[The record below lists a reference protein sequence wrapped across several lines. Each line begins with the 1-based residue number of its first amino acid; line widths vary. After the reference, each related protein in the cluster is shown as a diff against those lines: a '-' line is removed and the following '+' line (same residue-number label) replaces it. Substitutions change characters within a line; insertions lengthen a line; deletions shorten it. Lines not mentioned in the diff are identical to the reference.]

1 MTRDYTSRNLRTGAK
16 IATIQGMSENEL
28 NPTSESDQPSAPTT
42 PDADLSASDD
52 TLVMPEKVVEASDI
66 PAEEPVAEAEA
77 EIEPAPLIEALDQ
90 PDAESEAEPASEPEP
105 ETEVVVETQ
114 TVSEDWL
121 PGSSD
126 IDAALAAVASLSE
139 IMPEREAEAE
149 ARADARQSAPTFVP
163 EMPMPP
169 LTTLKRGQLGSLVP
183 ALLLIALGAWLTITT
198 TSGTPPNP
206 LLVSAAVVGGLI
218 LTLLAEW
225 LGTGRWSRGILF
237 FALIVLFF
245 TGVIAFS
252 IQPQGI
258 DLQRG
263 YPLLIVAIGLALLL
277 AGFLSRPVNARLIA
291 PGALVILAGVVGMVI
306 TLGLIPS
313 DLLTWAVPAAPVVL
327 VIVLVLWLLPL
338 IFRRRQPKIER

>member
-1 MTRDYTSRNLRTGAK
+1 
-16 IATIQGMSENEL
+16 MSENEL
-28 NPTSESDQPSAPTT
+28 TPTPESDEPIK
-42 PDADLSASDD
+42 PDDDLSASDD
-52 TLVMPEKVVEASDI
+52 TLVLPETVVETSAA
-66 PAEEPVAEAEA
+66 PAEATAAEPAAEATA
-77 EIEPAPLIEALDQ
+77 DPPAPLIEALDQ
-90 PDAESEAEPASEPEP
+90 PEAESASEPESEP
-105 ETEVVVETQ
+105 DAAVVVETQ
-114 TVSEDWL
+114 IVSEDWL

-163 EMPMPP
+163 EMSMPP

-225 LGTGRWSRGILF
+225 LGTGRWSRGLLF

-263 YPLLIVAIGLALLL
+263 YPLLIAAIGLALLL
-277 AGFLSRPVNARLIA
+277 VGLLARPVNARLIA
-291 PGALVILAGVVGMVI
+291 PGALVILAGVIGMVI

-338 IFRRRQPKIER
+338 IFHRRQPKIER